1 MVPAVEETVVEDW
14 LPPPAVVVLT
24 GRRVVGFTVVAGVS
38 LEMVDS
44 SIPVFVVVISVS
56 AVVSHDGSAD
66 GPLLSGPSG
75 GVTDGLEQAAAVRQ
89 KAVTSNKDKILF
101 ISFALLSVQ
110 VLLLVIISQAL

>member
-1 MVPAVEETVVEDW
+1 MGAVGSGGMVPAVEETVVEDW

-44 SIPVFVVVISVS
+44 SIPVFVVVMSVS

-75 GVTDGLEQAAAVRQ
+75 GVTDG
-89 KAVTSNKDKILF
+89 
-101 ISFALLSVQ
+101 
-110 VLLLVIISQAL
+110 